1 MEQTHGCRGHFRE
14 AVPVVERSGGG
25 EVVWAGIV
33 HAFDLEGHP
42 AASRCYALN
51 LFGSHSPPLAANT
64 RNGHQNTPL
73 LGAGIVYPKSSS
85 RFGIFLH

>member
-1 MEQTHGCRGHFRE
+1 MEPDLERLRKAMEQTHGCRGHFRE

-42 AASRCYALN
+42 AASRCYAWSAPIGGPEGRRLM
-51 LFGSHSPPLAANT
+51 LSGPPSCGSS
-64 RNGHQNTPL
+64 
-73 LGAGIVYPKSSS
+73 
-85 RFGIFLH
+85 